1 MTLNQYKDVMN
12 KCGFVV
18 VEGHIQNDIFYLGCI
33 VYSSYEDDDVIAI
46 YSEED
51 KTATIYTEVT
61 FDESNGNI
69 YEANRKSIKDADEL
83 LEISIKLN
91 KVYKEIEIK
100 RNLLEL
106 EKDFK
111 ND

>member
-1 MTLNQYKDVMN
+1 MTLNQYKDVMS

-18 VEGHIQNDIFYLGCI
+18 DEGRIQDDIVYLGCFDCT
-33 VYSSYEDDDVIAI
+33 SYDDNIIAV

-51 KTATIYTEVT
+51 EEATIYTEVKLV
-61 FDESNGNI
+61 ESSGI
-69 YEANRKSIKDADEL
+69 LWSDNRKDIKDADEL
-83 LEISIKLN
+83 LEICKKLS
-91 KVYKEIEIK
+91 KVYKEIEIRRK
-100 RNLLEL
+100 QLEM

>member
-1 MTLNQYKDVMN
+1 MTLNQYKDIMN

-33 VYSSYEDDDVIAI
+33 DYSSYDDDIIAV

-51 KTATIYTEVT
+51 EAATIYTEVT
-61 FDESNGNI
+61 FDESNGSI
-69 YEANRKSIKDADEL
+69 CEDNRKDIKDADEL
-83 LEISIKLN
+83 LEICIKMS

>member
-1 MTLNQYKDVMN
+1 MTLNQYKDVMS

-18 VEGHIQNDIFYLGCI
+18 VEGGIKNNIVYLGCI
-33 VYSSYEDDDVIAI
+33 DYSSYEDNILAI

-51 KTATIYTEVT
+51 EEATIYTEVT

-69 YEANRKSIKDADEL
+69 WGDKLKDIKNADEL
-83 LEISIKLN
+83 LEICIKMS

-111 ND
+111 NE

>member
-18 VEGHIQNDIFYLGCI
+18 VEGHTQNDIFYLGCV
-33 VYSSYEDDDVIAI
+33 VYSSFEDDDVIAV

-51 KTATIYTEVT
+51 EAATIYTEVT
-61 FDESNGNI
+61 FFESNGNI
-69 YEANRKSIKDADEL
+69 CEDNKKSIKDADEL
-83 LEISIKLN
+83 LEICIKMS
-91 KVYKEIEIK
+91 KIYKEIEIK
-100 RNLLEL
+100 RNLLEI

-111 ND
+111 YE